1 MLRRLGDGVPLDQNI
16 FATKFIL
23 WIASFRG
30 VAMRLH
36 AVMKIENLGGITEG
50 CVDFFFCPDIKR
62 AFAVLRFAM
71 LEKAIGVF
79 RGKKSAFLCRH
90 VAGDVVE
97 DIPSNRCELS
107 ILRNL

>member
-1 MLRRLGDGVPLDQNI
+1 MLRRLGDCVPLDQNI
-16 FATKFIL
+16 FAAKFIL

-71 LEKAIGVF
+71 LEKAVGVF
-79 RGKKSAFLCRH
+79 GRRSEEHTSELQSLAYLVCR
-90 VAGDVVE
+90 
-97 DIPSNRCELS
+97 
-107 ILRNL
+107 